1 MPNINPIRFGITGYN
16 RPEERQ
22 VIQEKPE
29 QKKEGKKDQ
38 KQLGQEEV
46 LSFLSM
52 QNVDVIP
59 KSTRTYNVSKYVTAE
74 QEARIAEFMKGFEAD
89 FENASAIAKE
99 EFPDIEQR
107 TADNIALAYINAT
120 Y

>member
-1 MPNINPIRFGITGYN
+1 MTNINPIRFGITGYN
-16 RPEERQ
+16 RPEEKQ

-29 QKKEGKKDQ
+29 QKKENRKEH
-38 KQLGQEEV
+38 KQVGQEEV

-59 KSTRTYNVSKYVTAE
+59 KSSKTFNVSNYVTEE

-89 FENASAIAKE
+89 FDNASAIAKE
-99 EFPDIEQR
+99 EFPGIEQR

>member
-1 MPNINPIRFGITGYN
+1 MTNINPIKFGVTGYY
-16 RPEERQ
+16 RPEEKPE
-22 VIQEKPE
+22 IKEKPE
-29 QKKEGKKDQ
+29 QKKEGKKEQ

-46 LSFLSM
+46 LNYLAS

-59 KSTRTYNVSKYVTAE
+59 KATRTINVSKYVTAE
-74 QEARIAEFMKGFEAD
+74 QEERIAEFMKGFEAD

-107 TADNIALAYINAT
+107 TADNIALAYINAA